1 MSSTNLQCIPIIT
14 DHNKRFYLLDGFR
27 YHLNFPLAWAMNHK
41 NWEKNPDVYSGPK
54 MCSSCRTTGCLN
66 DVFVCYC
73 FNCQKLIYKSKRL
86 TPIDGMD
93 KLPPAIYHWQM
104 GTTASLYGLDKEV
117 LLESGLI
124 PQPPSPL
131 SVADIDISEDFD
143 DFNVLEAIHYEK
155 NGL

>member
-1 MSSTNLQCIPIIT
+1 
-14 DHNKRFYLLDGFR
+14 
-27 YHLNFPLAWAMNHK
+27 
-41 NWEKNPDVYSGPK
+41 
-54 MCSSCRTTGCLN
+54 
-66 DVFVCYC
+66 
-73 FNCQKLIYKSKRL
+73 
-86 TPIDGMD
+86 MD